1 MAEPGGVAVLVAG
14 AARAGV
20 TSVAYRL
27 RERVPDCR
35 VVEAHELTPGQV
47 PVVLVWVVSA
57 TAPMTAAECVQAGA
71 VAARAGAIIAV
82 VNKIDDHRRW
92 WHVLAA
98 NEARWPSPTWVAAAA
113 APRLGVPR
121 IDDVAA
127 ALAHQLSD
135 PLSVRRA
142 AARAREAE
150 RAAYARRRVQLQ
162 QLRLELTSMVRR
174 RCFAARAELV
184 AQVAT
189 MRNRAQVEDLVRGRC
204 QQIRADIEEELDA
217 QVAAR
222 APLPVLPDSPPPP
235 FPSGRRLETQLMVV
249 LGLGFGVGAALVVAR
264 LIATL
269 TTGPG
274 WASAAGGVVGVALT
288 AWVVRARG
296 LLHDRARWERWT
308 ADVLA
313 ALRIELEE
321 AVASRML
328 TADTGPS
335 AAVSAL
341 LNAGFNPSRRPE
353 TTDFAVTEQ

>member
-1 MAEPGGVAVLVAG
+1 MA
-14 AARAGV
+14 R
-20 TSVAYRL
+20 RL

-57 TAPMTAAECVQAGA
+57 TAPMTAAECVQAS
-71 VAARAGAIIAV
+71 AAAASAGAIIAV

-92 WHVLAA
+92 RPVLAA

-127 ALAHQLSD
+127 ALAQQLSD

-162 QLRLELTSMVRR
+162 QLRLELTSTVRH
-174 RCFAARAELV
+174 RCFAARAELL
-184 AQVAT
+184 ARVAT
-189 MRNRAQVEDLVRGRC
+189 MRHSAQVEDLVRGRC
-204 QQIRADIEEELDA
+204 QQIRADIEAELDA
-217 QVAAR
+217 QVTPR

-235 FPSGRRLETQLMVV
+235 RRRSRDPARPSTGFPGDDRT
-249 LGLGFGVGAALVVAR
+249 GTAAVVVAR

-269 TTGPG
+269 TTGSG

-308 ADVLA
+308 ADILA

-321 AVASRML
+321 SVASRVL
-328 TADTGPS
+328 T
-335 AAVSAL
+335 VSAVDSAGH
-341 LNAGFNPSRRPE
+341 NAGHNPSQRRE
-353 TTDFAVTEQ
+353 TTDFAVTER

>member
-20 TSVAYRL
+20 TSMARRL

-57 TAPMTAAECVQAGA
+57 TAPMTAAECVQAS
-71 VAARAGAIIAV
+71 AAAASAGAIIAV
-82 VNKIDDHRRW
+82 VNKIDDHRQWRP
-92 WHVLAA
+92 VLAA

-127 ALAHQLSD
+127 ALAQQLSD

-162 QLRLELTSMVRR
+162 QLRLELTSTVRH
-174 RCFAARAELV
+174 RCFAARAELL
-184 AQVAT
+184 ARVAT
-189 MRNRAQVEDLVRGRC
+189 MRHSAQVEDLVRSRC
-204 QQIRADIEEELDA
+204 QQIRADIEAELDA
-217 QVAAR
+217 QVTAR

-249 LGLGFGVGAALVVAR
+249 LGLGFGVGAAVVVAR

-328 TADTGPS
+328 T
-335 AAVSAL
+335 VSAVDSAGH
-341 LNAGFNPSRRPE
+341 NAGHNPSQRRE
-353 TTDFAVTEQ
+353 TTDFAVTER